1 MEAPMPL
8 PYGVVEGSDLSTLSS
23 SVSTHFLPMRRLE
36 RTSTVAERRALLA
49 IGLICADFG
58 GIIVSAISAYSYR
71 YETIEL
77 PFNHLLLAVLAA
89 IVFVN
94 AMRISEGYTVD
105 AVTVWA
111 PRFGIMLITW
121 SAVLVGVIALAYFFK
136 ISGVVSRMWIGVWWL
151 TGAALLFISRV
162 FAAAVVFRWR
172 HEGKLVT
179 RVALVGSS
187 ARIAQLAA
195 RWSNSADPSIE
206 LIAAFDQELEAGGPG
221 SHFDELVSLARTNG
235 VDEIVI
241 ATPTLA
247 EPQLQILLRTLG
259 SFAVNV
265 RLYPDFF
272 SVLPAPG
279 KIDMLGGTPML
290 SVVETPLVGW
300 KRIAKRAEDIVL
312 SSIGILLSLPLML
325 LIAVAIKLDS
335 NGPVLFCQTRFGFNS
350 NPICVY
356 KFRTM
361 AVSSALDREA
371 PQARRGD
378 NRVTRVGRF
387 LRRSSLDEL
396 PQLFNVLLG
405 DMSLVGPRPHPVALN
420 ERFAGTIDDY
430 LARHRVKPGITG
442 WAQVNGLRGETETIG
457 KMQQRLEYDLNY
469 IKNWSVLFDLRILVL
484 TMFVGFVHENA
495 Y

>member
-1 MEAPMPL
+1 MPQ
-8 PYGVVEGSDLSTLSS
+8 PYNVIEGSAVTSLSPPA
-23 SVSTHFLPMRRLE
+23 STHFLRMRRPE
-36 RTSTVAERRALLA
+36 RTSTVAERRALLG
-49 IGLICADFG
+49 IGLVCADLAA
-58 GIIVSAISAYSYR
+58 ITISAVAAYSYR
-71 YETIEL
+71 YETVEL
-77 PFNHLLLAVLAA
+77 PFNYLLLATLGA

-94 AMRISEGYTVD
+94 AMRISEGYSID
-105 AVTVWA
+105 SVTVWA
-111 PRFGIMLITW
+111 PRFGATLITW
-121 SAVLVGVIALAYFFK
+121 SAVLVGLIALAYFFK

-151 TGAALLFISRV
+151 SGAGLLFISRV
-162 FAAAVVFRWR
+162 FAAAAVFRWR

-179 RVALVGSS
+179 RVALIGSG

-195 RWSNSADPSIE
+195 RWSNSPDSGIE
-206 LIAAFDQELEAGGPG
+206 LVAAFDQELNADGASLG
-221 SHFDELVSLARTNG
+221 FDELVSLARTNG

-247 EPQLQILLRTLG
+247 EPQLQVLLRTLG

-290 SVVETPLVGW
+290 SVVETPLTGW

-312 SSIGILLSLPLML
+312 SSIAILLTLPMML
-325 LIAVAIKLDS
+325 LVAIAIKLDS
-335 NGPVLFCQTRFGFNS
+335 NGPVLFCQTRFGFNC

-361 AVSSALDREA
+361 TVSSALDRGA

-378 NRVTRVGRF
+378 ERVTRVGRF

-442 WAQVNGLRGETETIG
+442 WAQVNGLRGETETIE
-457 KMQQRLEYDLNY
+457 KMQRRLEYDLYY

-484 TMFVGFVHENA
+484 TLLVGFIHENA